1 MGTGFMSRL
10 RLPRLRTF
18 DAWNA
23 YRDYRYLWVANF
35 CLNTS
40 QWLQLL
46 TLGWLVRDLTA
57 TDDFSSSAFKVITVG
72 GLTNLPVL
80 FVGPWSGVL
89 GDRVDR
95 RKLVI
100 STQSFMLI
108 AAVTFALVYE
118 GGLVDKAWHVY
129 IYALVSGVCRSITMP
144 MQQALIANTVPREA
158 VGSAYASNVLT
169 IPGTRMVGPFVGGM
183 LIHTMGFT
191 WNFVLEAAL
200 YGAMILALIPMRMPY
215 LQKGTAGQSSPLAD
229 LKEGIAYIWSGERV
243 IFDLM
248 VLALIPNLLLQPLM
262 FLLPVF
268 TADVFH
274 KEADFGGYL
283 MATTGFG
290 GFLAAALLSSWGWPF
305 RKGMVCLVAGLT
317 SSIAAIAFAQT
328 QWLIPAFVVVACFSL
343 SQAYFRTTSGAL
355 IQILSPDHLRAR
367 VTALQNYG
375 GGFVIFSALLIGVF
389 AEQTSAPTA
398 MTVVGV
404 LGVGLAIVSLVSF
417 RRLRRLEQ

>member
-1 MGTGFMSRL
+1 MGS
-10 RLPRLRTF
+10 
-18 DAWNA
+18 
-23 YRDYRYLWVANF
+23 
-35 CLNTS
+35 
-40 QWLQLL
+40 QLL
-46 TLGWLVRDLTA
+46 LEHIPVAPAANPWVVGARSDGYRRVLLIRLQGDNG
-57 TDDFSSSAFKVITVG
+57 G
-72 GLTNLPVL
+72 GLTSLPVL

-100 STQSFMLI
+100 ATQSFMVI
-108 AAVTFALVYE
+108 AAVSFALVYE
-118 GGLVDKAWHVY
+118 GGLVQEAWHVY
-129 IYALVSGVCRSITMP
+129 IYALVSGVCRSVTMP

-183 LIHTMGFT
+183 LIHTLGFT

-200 YGAMILALIPMRMPY
+200 YGGMILALLPMRMPY
-215 LQKGTAGQSSPLAD
+215 LQKSTASQSSPLAN
-229 LKEGIAYIWSGERV
+229 LKEGISYIWKGERV

-248 VLALIPNLLLQPLM
+248 LVALIPNLLLQPLM

-274 KEADFGGYL
+274 KGADFGGYL
-283 MATTGFG
+283 MAMTGFG
-290 GFLAAALLSSWGWPF
+290 GFLAAAMLSSWGWPY

-317 SSIAAIAFAQT
+317 SSVAAIAFAQA

-355 IQILSPDHLRAR
+355 IQILSPDHLRVR
-367 VTALQNYG
+367 VTSLQNYG
-375 GGFVIFSALLIGVF
+375 GGFVIFSVLLIGVL
-389 AEQTSAPTA
+389 AERTSAPTA

-404 LGVGLAIVSLVSF
+404 LGVALAIMSLFYF